1 MAVKDSVLKALKE
14 SKDEFL
20 SGEELSNRLAVSRTA
35 VWKAIKTLREE
46 GYPIE
51 AVTNKGYMMMSES
64 WLITEESLKIFLPA
78 KYKNNPI
85 YIFDTIDSTNIK
97 AKQLALENAA
107 HGTIVMARQ
116 QTSGRGRLGRSFF
129 SPREGI
135 YMSIIIRPD
144 FDMSKALLVTSAA
157 AVAVA
162 ESIEKVCNLPAMI
175 KWVNDIYLNG
185 KKICG
190 ISAEAI
196 TDFESGQIE
205 SLIIG
210 IGINT
215 TTKGFPPELL
225 DIVTAAEG
233 DYSKSALAAEVIS
246 RLLSLIEGLGQPNY
260 KDTGNTENIPSSCFV
275 NDFMRSYR
283 KHSLIIGK
291 TIKVYKGGYRKDITD
306 ESTGIVAKAL
316 DIDENGGLKVIYTD
330 GSREILNTG
339 EVSIR

>member
-1 MAVKDSVLKALKE
+1 MTVKDSVLKALKE

-64 WLITEESLKIFLPA
+64 WLITEESLKISLPA

-175 KWVNDIYLNG
+175 KWVNDIYLKG

-205 SLIIG
+205 SLVIG

-246 RLLSLIEGLGQPNY
+246 KLLDLIEGLGQSNY
-260 KDTGNTENIPSSCFV
+260 KDTGNTENISGSYFV

-283 KHSLIIGK
+283 EHSLIIGK

-330 GSREILNTG
+330 GSRETLNTG